1 MYSSSYYSSLI
12 SEERA
17 KLEKYKKQRKELD
30 KIEDWIHNKNNYE
43 LISVNNKIT
52 EVKSEGTS
60 AIRHDLAVTNNIENI
75 EDAKEKNY
83 ERDNKLSGSS
93 SALSSEINDLDNKIR
108 NCENRINE
116 LERLRQAA
124 LEEERRRA
132 EEEARR
138 REEASAK
145 ASSSYNSRY
154 Y

>member
-12 SEERA
+12 SEERS

-30 KIEDWIHNKNNYE
+30 KIKDWLQNKNNYE
-43 LISVNNKIT
+43 LIGVNNKIT

-60 AIRHDLAVTNNIENI
+60 AIRHDLVVTNNIENI

-83 ERDNKLSGSS
+83 ERDNKLSGTS
-93 SALSSEINDLDNKIR
+93 SALSSEISDLDNKIR

-145 ASSSYNSRY
+145 ATSSRTSRY